1 MRSPRWVWAAAVGLL
16 LLRAL
21 LLAASV
27 SPDRALTGDEAQ
39 YDGPA
44 RSLLLGGGFSH
55 HGEPWAWKP
64 PLWPLVLAGIKSVF
78 GHGHRPA
85 VFAQGLFDAGTALLA
100 WFVARRIFASGR
112 AAWLAFAAVALWP
125 PFLRESRF
133 LQTEP
138 LYTLGVAAMLAGFV
152 RFVERP
158 TLRRGFLL
166 GVVTGLASLVRPTGF
181 AVAATLVAAWI
192 VLDRQAPRSW
202 KALVPAVLGAVLV
215 LTPWTVRNAR
225 VFHAFIPF
233 SNGGGEVFAM
243 GTSTATGGRWHV
255 SLWVRERGEILAPEE
270 ARLGRPLTAPE
281 ADRALYRAGIRRWR
295 EDPRTQA
302 GLWLERLWRTLAL
315 PVRAAGEPVRWGF
328 LLVLAMLYALALAGA
343 RLGWRRGDLMGRLGV
358 AVLVAYVAHALLISG
373 VAANSRYTEPVRT
386 LLLLLA
392 AGAVAR
398 RLPGGRVPPAGPS
411 AR

>member
-44 RSLLLGGGFSH
+44 RSLLLGQGFSH
-55 HGEPWAWKP
+55 HGEPWVWKP
-64 PLWPLVLAGIKSVF
+64 PLWPLVLAGIQSVF
-78 GHGHRPA
+78 GHDRRPV

-100 WFVARRIFASGR
+100 WFVARRMFASVR
-112 AAWLAFAAVALWP
+112 AAWLVFAVVALWP

-138 LYTLGVAAMLAGFV
+138 LYTFGVAATLAAFV
-152 RFVERP
+152 RVVERRTP
-158 TLRRGFLL
+158 ARGLLL
-166 GVVTGLASLVRPTGF
+166 GVVTGLTSLVRPTGF
-181 AVAATLVAAWI
+181 VVAASLVAAWM
-192 VLDRQAPRSW
+192 VFDRSGPRAW
-202 KALVPAVLGAVLV
+202 RALVPAALGTILV

-233 SNGGGEVFAM
+233 STGGGEVFAM
-243 GTSTATGGRWHV
+243 GTSTATDGRWSM
-255 SLWVRERGEILAPEE
+255 SLWVRERRAILAPEQ
-270 ARLGRPLTAPE
+270 ARLGRPLTIPE
-281 ADRALYRAGIRRWR
+281 ADRALYRAGIRRWQ

-302 GLWLERLWRTLAL
+302 GLWLKRLWRTLAL
-315 PVRAAGEPVRWGF
+315 PVRGGAAPVRSAF
-328 LLVLAMLYALALAGA
+328 LLVLALLYALAVAGA
-343 RLGWRRGDLMGRLGV
+343 RLAWRRGDVVGRLGV
-358 AVLVAYVAHALLISG
+358 AMLVAYVAHALLISG
-373 VAANSRYTEPVRT
+373 VAASSRYTEPVRT

-392 AGAVAR
+392 AGAVAH
-398 RLPGGRVPPAGPS
+398 RLPGGRVPPAGP
-411 AR
+411 ATR

>member
-1 MRSPRWVWAAAVGLL
+1 MWVAAVGLL

-44 RSLLLGGGFSH
+44 RSLLLGQGFSH

-64 PLWPLVLAGIKSVF
+64 PLWPVVLAGIKAVF

-100 WFVARRIFASGR
+100 WFVARRMFASRR
-112 AAWLAFAAVALWP
+112 AAWLALAAVALWP

-138 LYTLGVAAMLAGFV
+138 LFTFGVAAMLAAFV
-152 RFVERP
+152 SFAARP
-158 TLRRGFLL
+158 TPPRGLLL
-166 GVVTGLASLVRPTGF
+166 GVVAGLASLVRPTGF
-181 AVAATLVAAWI
+181 VVAASLLAAWM
-192 VLDRQAPRSW
+192 VLDRPGPRPW
-202 KALVPAVLGAVLV
+202 KALVPAVLGAMLV

-233 SNGGGEVFAM
+233 SSGGGEVFAM
-243 GTSTATGGRWHV
+243 GTSPTTDGRWHE
-255 SLWVRERGEILAPEE
+255 SLWVRERGAILAPEA
-270 ARLGRPLTAPE
+270 ARLGRPLTAIE
-281 ADRALYRAGIRRWR
+281 TDRALYRAGIRRWR

-302 GLWLERLWRTLAL
+302 GLWLKRLWRTLAL
-315 PVRAAGEPVRWGF
+315 PASGTGAPVRWTF
-328 LLVLAMLYALALAGA
+328 LFVLALLYALAVAGA
-343 RLGWRRGDLMGRLGV
+343 RLAWRRGDLVGRLAI
-358 AVLVAYVAHALLISG
+358 AVLVAYAAHALVISG
-373 VAANSRYTEPVRT
+373 VAANSRYTEPVRA

-392 AGAVAR
+392 AGAVAH
-398 RLPGGRVPPAGPS
+398 RLPRGRVPPSGP
-411 AR
+411 AVR